1 VAKSRRK
8 SATAVARARTYWGS
22 LVGAML
28 LIGLLAFLV
37 MVVLEHAAL
46 TEALADVRGHPDA
59 PAPGTIYTLAA
70 VIGTPVV
77 AGIVAAGLM
86 ALLIPPARE
95 SLYLRRMHRF
105 LDQYFATSGRMR
117 PAGLVPHGVR
127 FDPHGAAL
135 PGKPEPLIPMLRAAR
150 QMLLL
155 GEPGSGKTF
164 ALYQLAHELTRRRR
178 LATPAARRAT
188 LPVLVH
194 LPAYADAMEREGTS
208 FRHWVGRQL
217 GTFGTPGLT
226 ARLPALVRRRRLLL
240 LCDALDDV
248 PRHLRGRVCEDLA
261 ALIVG
266 KSGGHRVVLT
276 CRLDVYTSDLHRS
289 PALRAFDRIVIS
301 RFVPGAAERAL
312 QRARIGASRSPQKST
327 SFPETLRLHDLLE
340 SMELP
345 AQLAELMTVATADD
359 TMPFGRGA
367 LAQAFVRSACR
378 TLSGAAVA
386 DSDASHL
393 LEALASALRH
403 AGRHSLPISSDDS
416 PGDAI
421 HGWLLEHAPAY
432 PEETAARPFLL
443 PPAPAWQALCDAA
456 VTGGILRLSSDARS
470 VGFDNAVMEAG
481 FAAQWLA
488 TNDEPLG
495 RASPDLLLPA
505 WTLPVILWGTAG
517 DLIAEV
523 AQRVLRLADTP
534 DTTAVR
540 AGLTSP
546 SEALPAAL
554 ALALG
559 VLAEGQ
565 ARTLAKVAG
574 SAQEQEA
581 ADTAQQHLRDLL
593 DLAQAQ
599 SADPEQAELLARA
612 LRGVSARSGSEFVS
626 SLGRLARNT
635 VMGRL
640 VRGEIIAVL
649 GLIGSPAALAILVDL
664 LGDTDP
670 VVQLA
675 VTQAF
680 VAAGGRALDVLRA
693 ATGSAVER
701 LRSRAGDIMAH
712 FGHAAIQTALSALAA
727 PDAGQRIAALRTLGQ
742 LGDPSVVDA
751 VIARMDD
758 HSADVRR
765 AAAHTLGQLDAVGVA
780 PGAAVALVRHREDG
794 DPRVRAAVA
803 RMLGGHDDPEVQQA
817 LIHLLDDPD
826 GQVRAAAATALGA
839 TASPEALHALEQHPQ
854 ESDPLVRNALH
865 QALERLLR
873 R

>member
-1 VAKSRRK
+1 VARSRRK
-8 SATAVARARTYWGS
+8 SANSVARARTYWGS
-22 LVGAML
+22 LVTAML
-28 LIGLLAFLV
+28 LVGLLAFLA

-46 TEALADVRGHPDA
+46 TEALADVRAHPDR
-59 PAPGTIYTLAA
+59 PAPGTIFALAA
-70 VIGTPVV
+70 VTGVSVV

-86 ALLIPPARE
+86 ALMIPPARE

-105 LDQYFATSGRMR
+105 LDQYFATYGRMWQ
-117 PAGLVPHGVR
+117 ASLAPHGVR
-127 FDPHGAAL
+127 FDPQGAAL
-135 PGKPEPLIPMLRAAR
+135 PGKVEPLILVLRAAR

-164 ALYQLAHELTRRRR
+164 ALYQLAYELTRRRR

-188 LPVLVH
+188 LPVLIH

-208 FRHWVGRQL
+208 FRQWVGRQL

-226 ARLPALVRRRRLLL
+226 ARLPTLVRRRRLLL

-248 PRHLRGRVCEDLA
+248 PMHLRGRVCEDLA

-276 CRLDVYTSDLHRS
+276 CRLDVYTNDLHRS
-289 PALRAFDRIVIS
+289 PALRTFERIVIS
-301 RFVPGAAERAL
+301 RLVPGAVERAL
-312 QRARIGASRSPQKST
+312 QRASIGASHSSQKSA
-327 SFPETLRLHDLLE
+327 SLPETLRLLGLLE
-340 SMELP
+340 SLELP
-345 AQLAELMTVATADD
+345 AQLAELLTVAPPNE
-359 TMPFGRGA
+359 TMPLGRGA

-378 TLSGAAVA
+378 TLSESALD
-386 DSDASHL
+386 DSDVCPL
-393 LEALASALRH
+393 LEALAGALRH
-403 AGRHSLPISSDDS
+403 AGRHTLPIGSDES
-416 PGDAI
+416 PGAAI
-421 HGWLLEHAPAY
+421 QGWLLDHAPTY
-432 PEETAARPFLL
+432 PEEAAAHTFLL
-443 PPAPAWQALCDAA
+443 PDAPVWQALCHAA
-456 VTGGILRLSSDARS
+456 VTSGILRLSSDARS
-470 VGFDNAVMEAG
+470 IGFDNSVMEAG

-488 TNDEPLG
+488 RNDEPLG
-495 RASPDLLLPA
+495 RVNPELLLPS
-505 WTLPVILWGTAG
+505 WTLPVILWGTSG
-517 DLIAEV
+517 DRASEV

-559 VLAEGQ
+559 VMAEGQ
-565 ARTLAKVAG
+565 ARTLAKFAG

-581 ADTAQQHLRDLL
+581 ADTAQQHLRDQL

-612 LRGVSARSGSEFVS
+612 LRGVSERSGSEFIS
-626 SLGRLARNT
+626 SLGRLART
-635 VMGRL
+635 TPMGRL

-649 GLIGSPAALAILVDL
+649 GLIGSPAAIDILLEL
-664 LGDTDP
+664 LGETEP

-680 VAAGGRALDVLRA
+680 VAAGARALDVLRA
-693 ATGSAVER
+693 ATGSADER

-712 FGHAAIQTALSALAA
+712 FGQAAIQTTLSALAA

-742 LGDPSVVDA
+742 LGDPSAVDA
-751 VIARMDD
+751 VIERMDD

-765 AAAHTLGQLDAVGVA
+765 AAAYTLGQLDAVGVA
-780 PGAAVALVRHREDG
+780 PSAAVALVRHREDG

-803 RMLGGHDDPEVQQA
+803 RMLGGRDDPDAQQA

-839 TASPEALHALEQHPQ
+839 TASPEALHALEQHSQ
-854 ESDPLVRNALH
+854 ESDVLVRNAIR
-865 QALERLLR
+865 QALERLVR